1 MISWIGILGKYVQVR
16 SSLSGISINNSLP
29 LLSQR
34 ASEKGSFLRG
44 YVNFNL
50 SKIGG
55 SVQEEKWL
63 THANS
68 LDLLYLYLRWGRATG
83 SCIRRRAA
91 ANQLTPP
98 RNQVEPTTPSLSI
111 PINRR
116 TNSPR
121 KRSLMY
127 IFPPTAGRLWAMAD
141 PHWHPPGFCSF
152 FFSEPPSPPPSLFKT
167 RTGWWDGVDMWRIS
181 KHVFRREVMEQYHPS
196 QKLLAAL
203 DRHPQSVYRCST
215 A

>member
-1 MISWIGILGKYVQVR
+1 MTLVLNKDIFSHIDRCDFLNNNFEFYVFRKKCCSVNFLFSKA
-16 SSLSGISINNSLP
+16 SSNVSSFKCNHLSGLTINNSFP

-111 PINRR
+111 LINRR
-116 TNSPR
+116 NSPR

-141 PHWHPPGFCSF
+141 PH
-152 FFSEPPSPPPSLFKT
+152 
-167 RTGWWDGVDMWRIS
+167 
-181 KHVFRREVMEQYHPS
+181 
-196 QKLLAAL
+196 
-203 DRHPQSVYRCST
+203 
-215 A
+215 